1 MPRPSIGSVR
11 NLAPPVSSSRVEWPT
26 NEKASVTGTQPSPGL
41 TFAAP
46 RSDMHSRLE
55 MNPRLPPPD
64 PNESLGMEPL
74 TDTRLLAPTAV
85 FALGTPSVQADRDSD
100 SVLDLRPG
108 LLIVV
113 ALG

>member
-1 MPRPSIGSVR
+1 MY
-11 NLAPPVSSSRVEWPT
+11 
-26 NEKASVTGTQPSPGL
+26 EKASVTGIRPMPGL
-41 TFAAP
+41 TLPAAQP
-46 RSDMHSRLE
+46 DTWSRLE

-85 FALGTPSVQADRDSD
+85 FAIGKPSAQADRDSD

-113 ALG
+113 ALD